1 MSAASLRSARRVS
14 PKQICWVLVVLCL
27 AALFPLQKRIDG
39 DIGIY
44 AKISDVLYIPPGTH
58 LKLLC
63 LGNEGLVADIYWTRV
78 VQYFGREHLE
88 GAGGEFRL
96 LAPLLRITTEL
107 DPQLL
112 VAYRFGAIF
121 VMAKQPI
128 GAGDPQAALQLLRRG
143 IVANPN
149 YWQLWQ
155 DLGFVYYWELHDYKM
170 AAKIFA
176 VGSNQP
182 GAHYWLKALAGTVA
196 AKGGDFETSRFLW
209 SEIYRNAETEAVRS
223 TAEYHLAALEATEQM
238 GQLNDLLEIYKQKSG
253 HEAHSFSDLIAIRL
267 IRGFPVDPSGVP
279 YVIGADGYTAL
290 GQGSQIHLHL
300 LQ

>member
-1 MSAASLRSARRVS
+1 MSAAGLSSARRVS
-14 PKQICWVLVVLCL
+14 PKHICWGLLVLCL
-27 AALFPLQKRIDG
+27 AALFPLQSQIDR

-44 AKISDVLYIPPGTH
+44 ARISDVLYVPPGTN

-63 LGNEGLVADIYWTRV
+63 LGNEGLVADVYWTRV
-78 VQYFGREHLE
+78 VQYFGREHME
-88 GAGGEFRL
+88 GARGEFRL

-112 VAYRFGAIF
+112 IAYRFGAIF
-121 VMAKQPI
+121 LMTKQPV

-149 YWQLWQ
+149 YWRLWQ

-176 VGSNQP
+176 MGSRQP
-182 GAHYWLKALAGTVA
+182 GADYWMKALAGTVA
-196 AKGGDFETSRFLW
+196 AKGGDLQTSRLLW
-209 SEIYRNAETEAVRS
+209 SEIYRHAENDAIRN
-223 TAEYHLAALEATEQM
+223 TAEYHLAALTAKEQID
-238 GQLNDLLEIYKQKSG
+238 QLNGLLEIYKRKAG
-253 HEAHSFSDLIAIRL
+253 HEAHSFRELNALGLMS
-267 IRGFPVDPSGVP
+267 GVPVDPSGVP
-279 YVIGADGYTAL
+279 YVIGADGCIAL
-290 GQGSQIHLHL
+290 GKRSPINLRL